1 MSLRIRL
8 IEVDDFSPTV
18 LKGLNELG
26 ELVTG
31 PCEQE
36 ELKSILDSFDV
47 FWFRLKYRI
56 DAQVLSETTRCRFI
70 VTPVTGIDHIDLDR
84 CDALGIKVICLKG
97 EAEFLKKVRATAELT
112 IALAMDIMRNTA
124 RAVQSV
130 KEGQWDRDLFRG
142 NELYEKRVAIVGM
155 GRLGAITAGYFEAL
169 GCEVKGFDTDKAKVE
184 ASTYAMTD
192 SLEELLEWAEVV
204 SIHVDLHEGSY
215 NLISAKELKAMG
227 PSAYLINTS
236 RGGIVNE
243 SDLLEALQ
251 EGSIKGAALDVLNG
265 EPDINEE
272 HPLVKYQATG
282 AENIVITP
290 HIGGNTF
297 ESFSK
302 TEKFIFDKLVSHLN
316 L

>member
-18 LKGLNELG
+18 LRGLTQLG
-26 ELVTG
+26 EVVTG

-47 FWFRLKYRI
+47 FWFRLKYCI
-56 DAQVLSETTRCRFI
+56 DEQVLSDTTRCRFI

-84 CDALGIKVICLKG
+84 CNALGIKVICLKG

-112 IALAMDIMRNTA
+112 IALSMDIMRNTS
-124 RAVQSV
+124 RAVLSV

-142 NELYEKRVAIVGM
+142 NELYEKRVAIIGM

-184 ASTYAMTD
+184 ASAYAMTD
-192 SLEELLEWAEVV
+192 SLQELLEWAELV
-204 SIHVDLHEGSY
+204 SIHVDLHEGSR
-215 NLISAKELKAMG
+215 NLIGTKELKAMG
-227 PSAYLINTS
+227 PAAYLVNTS

-243 SDLLEALQ
+243 KDLLSALQ
-251 EGSIKGAALDVLNG
+251 KGTIKGAALDVLSG
-265 EPDINEE
+265 EPDIDEQ
-272 HPLVKYQATG
+272 HALVQYHASG
-282 AENIVITP
+282 ANNIVITP
-290 HIGGNTF
+290 HIGGNTY

-302 TEKFIFDKLVSHLN
+302 TEEFIFDKLVSHLN
-316 L
+316 S